1 MSDLPAELSTQL
13 FRGKRVGVTLADP
26 AAKGKSG
33 IEILQAMIAGELP
46 GPPIGRTL
54 NFWLADVKPGMAAF
68 EGEPGME
75 SVNPMGGVHGGWPLT
90 LIDSAT
96 GCAAM
101 STLDVGIGWTTIET
115 KANMVRAIKAGSGRY
130 RCEAKVLA
138 QGRTIITTEAQITG
152 PDGKLYAHG
161 TSTLMVLRPAS

>member
-1 MSDLPAELSTQL
+1 VTDTISPDL
-13 FRGKRVGVTLADP
+13 FRGKRVGVSLADP
-26 AAKGKSG
+26 AAKGKTG
-33 IEILQAMIAGELP
+33 LEILQAIIAGDLP

-54 NFWLADVKPGMAAF
+54 NFWLAEASPGKAAF
-68 EGEPGME
+68 DGEPGME
-75 SVNPMGGVHGGWPLT
+75 SVNPMGGVHGGWVLT

-96 GCAAM
+96 GCAGM
-101 STLDVGIGWTTIET
+101 STLDAGVGWTTIET

-138 QGRTIITTEAQITG
+138 QGRTIITTDAQITG

-161 TSTLMVLRPAS
+161 TSTLMTLRP